1 MPNSFR
7 FAVIGAGRIAHKFCD
22 AARRAG
28 VEVAAVASKSE
39 ARAADFARTENI
51 PAAFGDYVSMLDTV
65 RPDAV
70 YIATTPNFHF
80 ENILLC
86 LSKKIPVLCEKPMV
100 CTWEQAEAV
109 FAEAKKQNTFVM
121 EGMWARFLPQIVQ
134 AKKWIEEGLIGH
146 VELATSTVA
155 FRADYD
161 PENRLFNPNLAG
173 GAVWDVGVYAL
184 ELITFLM
191 GEQPL
196 EIQPMIT
203 RTPSGV
209 DRAASINLR
218 FSDALACAQTSCLA
232 CAPNGI
238 AINGTEGYIWIPDAL
253 HRTEALRYNRAEAL
267 AEHFIADFENG
278 FVFEVEEVVRCVQNG
293 WLESPTIP
301 WKDTVAC
308 AGIFDQILQTADAS
322 ESV

>member
-1 MPNSFR
+1 MSDCFR
-7 FAVIGAGRIAHKFCD
+7 FAVIGAGKIAHKFCD

-28 VEVAAVASKSE
+28 AQVASVASKSE
-39 ARAADFARTENI
+39 ERAADFAKQENI
-51 PAAFGDYVSMLDTV
+51 PAFFGSYETMLDTV

-70 YIATTPNFHF
+70 YIATTHNFHY

-100 CTWEQAEAV
+100 CTRKEAEII
-109 FAEAKKQNTFVM
+109 FAEAQKQNTFVM
-121 EGMWARFLPQIVQ
+121 EGMWARFLPQVVQ
-134 AKKWIEEGLIGH
+134 AKKWLEEGRIGH

-155 FRADYD
+155 FRAEYD
-161 PENRLFNPNLAG
+161 PESRLFNPALAG

-196 EIQPMIT
+196 EVQPMIT

-218 FSDALACAQTSCLA
+218 FSDSLACAQTTCMASTRNGSPSTERKVLFGFPMPCTTKKPCFITVRANWPNILSPILKTA
-232 CAPNGI
+232 LFGKWRKPFAVCARVNSKARLSRG
-238 AINGTEGYIWIPDAL
+238 AIPSPVPEFLIP
-253 HRTEALRYNRAEAL
+253 
-267 AEHFIADFENG
+267 F
-278 FVFEVEEVVRCVQNG
+278 
-293 WLESPTIP
+293 
-301 WKDTVAC
+301 
-308 AGIFDQILQTADAS
+308 
-322 ESV
+322 